1 MSSDLQSEHYPGFE
15 GRIGRVFSTSEPWWP
30 QKPTAPQGSPNVVI
44 VLADDLGYSDVG
56 CYGSEIPT
64 PAIDTLAA
72 AGLRYSNFHVTPMCS
87 PTRAALLTGLNP
99 HLAGMGFVA
108 NADPG
113 FPGYAGELPRNQ
125 PSLAEM
131 MRANGYATL
140 AVGKWHLCTPA
151 DLSDAGDRNSW
162 PLQRG
167 FDQYYGF
174 LEALTNFHHPHRL
187 YEGNSAVQTDEYPD
201 GYYLTDDLTDR
212 AVRMIREVRLSDPDK
227 PFFLYYA
234 HGAVHAPLHAPA
246 EDIARH
252 RGRYDGGW
260 DRLREERLAR
270 QIELGIVPPDTVL
283 PPRNTEPNEDVRE
296 WDSLSEHQRKVM
308 ARYMEVY
315 AAMVTSVDRSVAA
328 IVDTLED
335 LGELDNTIFVFTSDN
350 GASREGGEWGTPSYF
365 QAVGEISG
373 TPGGHGEP
381 IGDDVVANI
390 DAIGGPTT
398 WPHYPRGWAM
408 ACNTP
413 FRLYKLMTYRG
424 GHSVPF
430 VLSWPAGPVGQP
442 RVIRDQYANITD
454 VLPTLA
460 DLLGLE
466 VPTQR
471 EGLEAEPLSGVSFA
485 ASLADPA
492 APSLRDEQYYECVGH
507 RAFYRDGWAAVTF
520 HRNRTPFSEDQWELF
535 NLPTDLNEL
544 RDVATEYPEKL
555 AEMLQ
560 GWEDAAW
567 RNRVFPLDEGVG
579 LKTAMRPP
587 GDERF
592 ARAVR
597 LTPGAPSLERVRS
610 QRLIGGRSFRI
621 DIRLE
626 HRPGDEGVLVAHGGQ
641 EAGYVLY
648 VEDGRLCFELNEA
661 GRPNP
666 LVPAPL
672 GACTEILID
681 VRAPGGHRWDLD
693 VIVDGRTAIG
703 GQGLVQISEFLPFEG
718 IDVGIDRRSPVSW
731 QLYERRGSFPYTGQL
746 HEVTYTPGDYAPDA
760 LAVRLDEVRR
770 IGLALE

>member
-1 MSSDLQSEHYPGFE
+1 MSSDLQRQHYPGFE

-30 QKPTAPQGSPNVVI
+30 QKPAAPAGAPNVVI

-187 YEGNSAVQTDEYPD
+187 YEGNSAVQTDEYPE

-246 EDIARH
+246 ADIARH

-270 QIELGIVPPDTVL
+270 QIELGIVPPGTVL
-283 PPRNTEPNEDVRE
+283 PPRNTEPGEDVRE
-296 WDSLSEHQRKVM
+296 WDLLSANQRKVM

-315 AAMVTSVDRSVAA
+315 AAMIESVDRSVAA
-328 IVDTLED
+328 IRNTLED

-350 GASREGGEWGTPSYF
+350 GASREGGEWGTPSY
-365 QAVGEISG
+365 
-373 TPGGHGEP
+373 
-381 IGDDVVANI
+381 
-390 DAIGGPTT
+390 
-398 WPHYPRGWAM
+398 
-408 ACNTP
+408 
-413 FRLYKLMTYRG
+413 
-424 GHSVPF
+424 
-430 VLSWPAGPVGQP
+430 
-442 RVIRDQYANITD
+442 
-454 VLPTLA
+454 
-460 DLLGLE
+460 
-466 VPTQR
+466 
-471 EGLEAEPLSGVSFA
+471 
-485 ASLADPA
+485 
-492 APSLRDEQYYECVGH
+492 
-507 RAFYRDGWAAVTF
+507 
-520 HRNRTPFSEDQWELF
+520 
-535 NLPTDLNEL
+535 
-544 RDVATEYPEKL
+544 
-555 AEMLQ
+555 
-560 GWEDAAW
+560 
-567 RNRVFPLDEGVG
+567 
-579 LKTAMRPP
+579 
-587 GDERF
+587 
-592 ARAVR
+592 
-597 LTPGAPSLERVRS
+597 
-610 QRLIGGRSFRI
+610 
-621 DIRLE
+621 
-626 HRPGDEGVLVAHGGQ
+626 
-641 EAGYVLY
+641 
-648 VEDGRLCFELNEA
+648 
-661 GRPNP
+661 
-666 LVPAPL
+666 
-672 GACTEILID
+672 
-681 VRAPGGHRWDLD
+681 
-693 VIVDGRTAIG
+693 
-703 GQGLVQISEFLPFEG
+703 
-718 IDVGIDRRSPVSW
+718 
-731 QLYERRGSFPYTGQL
+731 
-746 HEVTYTPGDYAPDA
+746 
-760 LAVRLDEVRR
+760 
-770 IGLALE
+770 